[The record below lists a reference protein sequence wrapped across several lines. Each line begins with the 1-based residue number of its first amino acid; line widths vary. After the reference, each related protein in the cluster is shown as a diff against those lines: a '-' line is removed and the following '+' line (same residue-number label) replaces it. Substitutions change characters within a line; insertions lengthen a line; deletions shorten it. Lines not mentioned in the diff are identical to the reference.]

1 MQNQTSARSD
11 PLERCFFCHTSPI
24 FLPSTLGYALVCG
37 PAQLWVLV
45 LMARSPVFGTDKMEV
60 FHFHLALTE
69 VIFALLA
76 APGITATYAGSIA
89 WTSYLLTLGEILVMI
104 RNELQSVICLEHYLA
119 VVHPVQFLRYRI
131 LRNRLALNGL
141 VVAKTIVFV
150 ATMMTTCSLTLK
162 LNLYSCV
169 FASTLCWNTFLG
181 VAVLRALRRPS
192 PGRAAGTAASNLAK
206 RRAFNIVLIY
216 QLVIHLSYT
225 PIMVALVLMDVLG
238 HDLMCVF
245 HPLAYCLMLWLG
257 VVSPVLYLRRAAKD
271 FFLKR

>member
-60 FHFHLALTE
+60 FHFHLALSE

-76 APGITATYAGSIA
+76 APAIAATYAGSIA
-89 WTSYLLTLGEILVMI
+89 WTSYVLTLGEILVMI

-119 VVHPVQFLRYRI
+119 VVHPVQFLRYRT
-131 LRNRLALNGL
+131 LRNRLALSGL
-141 VVAKTIVFV
+141 VVAEMIVFV
-150 ATMMTTCSLTLK
+150 CTMTATCSLTLK

-192 PGRAAGTAASNLAK
+192 PGTAASNLAK

-225 PIMVALVLMDVLG
+225 PMMVALVLLDVLG

-257 VVSPVLYLRRAAKD
+257 VVSPLLYLRRAAKH